1 MPKITKLRH
10 PLRMA
15 LRAWQVKSPW
25 RSLRPQYRCGLALV
39 QDGYLHAAG
48 LYIRYWLDLV
58 YMATEKD

>member
-1 MPKITKLRH
+1 MPKITKLPH

-48 LYIRYWLDLV
+48 LYIRHW
-58 YMATEKD
+58 